1 LLVSQPIRGWSAGW
15 VQTAPVESTDDRRR
29 NAMSSKAVTVA
40 VFQSHTLAE
49 DAVRKLANEGVDMRS
64 ISIIGKDYHSEENP
78 VGYYNAGDRAKILG
92 RYGAFWGGLFGILF
106 SSLFIFVPVFGHLVI
121 LGPLASMVVSTLEGG
136 VVGGAAGA
144 LAGALSAIGVP
155 KNSILRYETALKA
168 DSFVV
173 TVQGTPEQAEKARRI
188 LEPTAQAEVS
198 TFAPETASS

>member
-1 LLVSQPIRGWSAGW
+1 MK
-15 VQTAPVESTDDRRR
+15 D
-29 NAMSSKAVTVA
+29 KAVTIA
-40 VFQSHTLAE
+40 VFETHTLAE

-121 LGPLASMVVSTLEGG
+121 LGPLAAMVVSTLEGG

-173 TVQGTPEQAEKARRI
+173 TVQGTPEQAEKARNV
-188 LEPTAQAEVS
+188 LQPTAQADVA
-198 TFAPETASS
+198 TFAPETVSS

>member
-1 LLVSQPIRGWSAGW
+1 
-15 VQTAPVESTDDRRR
+15 
-29 NAMSSKAVTVA
+29 MSSNAVTVA
-40 VFQSHTLAE
+40 VFQSHTMAE

-64 ISIIGKDYHSEENP
+64 ISIVGKDYHSEESP
-78 VGYYNAGDRAKILG
+78 LGYFNAGDRAKIFG
-92 RYGAFWGGLFGILF
+92 KYGALWGGLIGILF

-155 KNSILRYETALKA
+155 KNSILRYESALKA
-168 DSFVV
+168 DNFIV
-173 TVQGTPEQAEKARRI
+173 TVHGTPEAAEKARKI
-188 LEPTAQAEVS
+188 LEPTAKADVS